1 MSGGLFNPVGGSGL
15 YGLLQTKRRIFV
27 SYHHGGDRAYYD
39 AFSRTFCDQYD
50 VIEDNSLD
58 RTIDSDDVDYVRRR
72 LSENCIT
79 GSSCTIVLVGCNT
92 WGRKFVDWEID
103 VTLEKEHGL
112 IGVMLPTGLN
122 KLPARLWDNVH
133 TNYAPTYSWAQIRA
147 SAAALMHA
155 IEFANSRPKYLIDN
169 RRERRYRNASFWEV
183 A

>member
-58 RTIDSDDVDYVRRR
+58 RAIDSADVDYVRRR

-79 GSSCTIVLVGCNT
+79 GSSCTI
-92 WGRKFVDWEID
+92 RPD
-103 VTLEKEHGL
+103 VPRRRCAGSLRR
-112 IGVMLPTGLN
+112 
-122 KLPARLWDNVH
+122 ARGGTCSD
-133 TNYAPTYSWAQIRA
+133 
-147 SAAALMHA
+147 
-155 IEFANSRPKYLIDN
+155 
-169 RRERRYRNASFWEV
+169 
-183 A
+183 